1 MKVISVNV
9 GLPRDVDS
17 NGEIVTTGIFK
28 TAVPGPVR
36 VRALHLEGDGQAD
49 LRAHGGA
56 RKAVYAYPHEHY
68 AFWRGELPG
77 AELEAGAFGENL
89 TTEGVL
95 EHDVAPGDTIEIGTA
110 VFEVTLPR
118 MPCYKL
124 GIRFGRP
131 DIVKRF
137 WLSGRCGFYLS
148 VAREGTIAARDAIRC
163 TPAPGERT
171 TIAQLFAARARA

>member
-9 GLPRDVDS
+9 GLPRAVES
-17 NGEIVTTGIFK
+17 GGEIVTTAIFK
-28 TAVPGPVR
+28 APVHGPVR
-36 VRALHLEGDGQAD
+36 VRALLLEGDGQAD

-68 AFWRGELPG
+68 AFWRGELPD
-77 AELEAGAFGENL
+77 AELDPGVFGENL

-110 VFEVTLPR
+110 VFEVTVPR

-124 GIRFGRP
+124 GIRFGRA

-137 WLSGRCGFYLS
+137 WASGRCGFYLS
-148 VAREGTIAARDAIRC
+148 VAREGTIEAGDAIRRSR
-163 TPAPGERT
+163 APGERT
-171 TIAQLFAARARA
+171 TIAQLFGERARG